1 MNNTEKLLNTKLKN
15 KISNFCIKISEN
27 IWKVESKFTLDMIF
41 WLISG
46 WNILLSEIW
55 RKLNE
60 NISIKQ
66 TVKRLSLNINKF
78 SFYDLCEIKDN
89 LLIHNKWLIKSDT
102 VITLDW
108 WDINK
113 SWALKME
120 NLKKIHDW
128 SKNSLE
134 LWYCLNSIVATNI
147 DKDWKPKNIP
157 LNLNLYSTK
166 ADDFTSENH
175 ESIKS
180 IDDVIKIIWNIWIW
194 VLDRGYDRSKN
205 IIKELLNRN
214 LTFVIRAIWTRNI
227 TRVKNWKTHLLKSFA
242 DIIKTRKRI
251 TFFEYKIDKNN
262 KKRKIKIS
270 WRVWFEK
277 IKISWIKQELTL
289 CVLKKLNWKL
299 SMMMIT
305 NMKVENN
312 TDVVKVFSKYSS
324 RWWVEDTFKF
334 MKQEFKLEKIMLK
347 NYKSLQNMMIFLL
360 ASMNFVSKLR
370 KNDDKFFTK
379 SLIEKAKALNSWLLK
394 MTEHSIIAWVR
405 IILALN
411 SIWIR
416 DFLRSKIKKL
426 NLWNLCLFEK
436 LHNPY
441 EILGKL

>member
-1 MNNTEKLLNTKLKN
+1 MNNTEKIINSKLKN
-15 KISNFCIKISEN
+15 KIWDFCVKISEN
-27 IWKVESKFTLDMIF
+27 IWKIEAKFTLDMVF

-60 NISIKQ
+60 NIDIKQ
-66 TVKRLSLNINKF
+66 TVKRLSSNLNKF
-78 SFYDLCEIKDN
+78 SFENLCEIKDN
-89 LLIHNKWLIKSDT
+89 LLIQNKNYINSET
-102 VITLDW
+102 VISLDW

-120 NLKKIHDW
+120 NLKKVHDW
-128 SKNSLE
+128 SKWKLE

-147 DKDWKPKNIP
+147 DKNWKPKNTP

-166 ADDFTSENH
+166 ADEFTSENH

-227 TRVKNWKTHLLKSFA
+227 TRVKNWKVHLLKTFA
-242 DIIKTRKRI
+242 DTIKTRKRI

-262 KKRKIKIS
+262 TKKKVKIS
-270 WRVWFEK
+270 WRVWYEK
-277 IKISWIKQELTL
+277 IKIAWIKEELTL
-289 CVLKKLNWKL
+289 CVLKKLSWKL
-299 SMMMIT
+299 SMMIIT
-305 NMKVENN
+305 NMKIENN

-334 MKQEFKLEKIMLK
+334 MKQEFQLEKIMLK

-360 ASMNFVSKLR
+360 ASMNFISKLR
-370 KNDDKFFTK
+370 QKSNKYFTK
-379 SLIEKAKALNSWLLK
+379 ILIEKAKALNWKVLK
-394 MTEHSIIAWVR
+394 MTEHSIIAWIRVV
-405 IILALN
+405 LALN

-416 DFLRSKIKKL
+416 DFLKKKIDKL
-426 NLWNLCLFEK
+426 NLWNLCLFEN
-436 LHNPY
+436 LANPY
-441 EILGKL
+441 KILGKL